1 MILRWIHHRG
11 AWRWEPFPH
20 KRSTKEKC
28 FSPMRVVVWE
38 NLSSHYSE
46 ISLTESLSPAG
57 RAPSISDSLL
67 LNWHKYLPF
76 TMCQLFLQCQRIWD
90 SERVFVD
97 VVSPRC
103 VSTLRCTSCL
113 TVWDLQSTVLWIYQL
128 KKMPFPLLAEVPFWI
143 KWRNNNSRKMIVHP
157 L

>member
-1 MILRWIHHRG
+1 MILRWDSPQSSLKVR
-11 AWRWEPFPH
+11 
-20 KRSTKEKC
+20 T
-28 FSPMRVVVWE
+28 FSSQAQHEREMFFTHARRCLE

-76 TMCQLFLQCQRIWD
+76 TMCQLFLQCQRISD

-103 VSTLRCTSCL
+103 VSTLRCTSRL
-113 TVWDLQSTVLWIYQL
+113 IVWDLQSTVLWIY
-128 KKMPFPLLAEVPFWI
+128 
-143 KWRNNNSRKMIVHP
+143 
-157 L
+157 